1 MTHPSPPSLPPAKF
15 GIVDLFAGPG
25 GLDIAATIMKDEGV
39 ESIGVEWDDATRAT
53 RAAAGLLTTDV
64 KDVAALGPCD
74 PSVVEATVLTG
85 GPPCQSFS
93 VAGSRKGHQALD
105 DVLRLATR
113 LADHEDEA
121 SFDAA
126 WKEVKSETDAMSDD
140 RTGFVLQPLR
150 WIMEAK
156 LKRGRPY
163 EVVVLEQ
170 VQTVMPVWQHFVK
183 ILRRTGYAA
192 EAHMLHTED
201 FGVPQTRR
209 RAVLIAQFDPENV
222 HRKVR
227 FPEATHQRYRK
238 GAERL
243 PPTHDHGD
251 GALFPASHSG
261 DDVEPWVSM
270 GDALQATR
278 TSEFV
283 MVSNYG
289 SGGDPKNRGRRE
301 SGEPAPTITG
311 KVRRNRLYHLRKD
324 ASGEIVIRLEDELDR
339 LSAQEAGLLQS
350 FPAAYPWRSTDVA
363 QQIGN
368 AIPPRLSLHILSMA
382 LLREPPQEK
391 WYRLLKEWRPQ
402 EEPPLSITPRVT
414 VRRRTPPQT
423 SAPVSSSASVRPRT
437 GASAKSSA
445 K

>member
-25 GLDIAATIMKDEGV
+25 GLDIAATIMKGEGV

-64 KDVAALGPCD
+64 KDVAELGPCD
-74 PSVVEATVLTG
+74 PSVSEATVLTG

-93 VAGSRKGHQALD
+93 VAGNRKGHQALD
-105 DVLRLATR
+105 DVKRLAGR
-113 LADHEDEA
+113 LAGHEDEA
-121 SFDAA
+121 SFDVA
-126 WKEVKSETDAMSDD
+126 WKEVKAETDAMSDD

-156 LKRGRPY
+156 LKRENPY
-163 EVVVLEQ
+163 KVIVLEQ
-170 VQTVMPVWQHFVK
+170 VPTVLPVWNHFAE
-183 ILRRTGYAA
+183 ILRDTGYAA
-192 EAHMLHTED
+192 EAHVLHTED

-209 RAVLIAQFDPENV
+209 RAVLIAQYDPTNV
-222 HRKVR
+222 HRRVP

-238 GAERL
+238 GAVRL
-243 PPTHDHGD
+243 PRRD
-251 GALFPASHSG
+251 GAQKASLFG
-261 DDVEPWVSM
+261 DVEPWVSM
-270 GDALQATR
+270 GDALSGTRAT
-278 TSEFV
+278 EFV

-301 SGEPAPTITG
+301 SGEPAPTVTG
-311 KVRRNRLYHLRKD
+311 KVRRNRLYTLRKD
-324 ASGEIVIRLEDELDR
+324 GAGEIVLRPEDELER
-339 LSAQEAGLLQS
+339 LSPREAGLLQS
-350 FPAAYPWRSTDVA
+350 FPAEYPWRSTDVA

-382 LLREPPQEK
+382 LFNKPPRDEWYERLKKWSPQDEAPQAMTSAVSARRAAPPQ
-391 WYRLLKEWRPQ
+391 
-402 EEPPLSITPRVT
+402 V
-414 VRRRTPPQT
+414 
-423 SAPVSSSASVRPRT
+423 SAPSRSPASGRPLT
-437 GASAKSSA
+437 GASTRSSA

>member
-1 MTHPSPPSLPPAKF
+1 
-15 GIVDLFAGPG
+15 
-25 GLDIAATIMKDEGV
+25 MKDEGV

-93 VAGSRKGHQALD
+93 VAGSRKGHEALD

-121 SFDAA
+121 SFDVA
-126 WKEVKSETDAMSDD
+126 WKEVKAETDAMSDD

-156 LKRGRPY
+156 LKRRRPY

-170 VQTVMPVWQHFVK
+170 VPTVLPVWKHFVE

-192 EAHMLHTED
+192 EAHVLHTED

-222 HRKVR
+222 HRKVP
-227 FPEATHQRYRK
+227 FPKATHQRYRK

-243 PPTHDHGD
+243 PARDEHH
-251 GALFPASHSG
+251 AVSLF
-261 DDVEPWVSM
+261 DEVEPWVSM
-270 GDALQATR
+270 GDALRATR
-278 TSEFV
+278 TTDFV

-289 SGGDPKNRGRRE
+289 SGGDPKNRGRRG

-311 KVRRNRLYHLRKD
+311 KVRRNRLYPLKWDR
-324 ASGEIVIRLEDELDR
+324 SGELVIREEDELDR
-339 LSAQEAGLLQS
+339 LSFEEAGLLQS

-368 AIPPRLSLHILSMA
+368 AIPPRLSLHILSVA
-382 LLREPPQEK
+382 LLREPPQDK
-391 WYRLLKEWRPQ
+391 WFTLLKEWGPQ
-402 EEPPLSITPRVT
+402 EKPPLSTAPPVSA
-414 VRRRTPPQT
+414 RRSAPPQISVVAP
-423 SAPVSSSASVRPRT
+423 SAAPGRPRT
-437 GASAKSSA
+437 GAPAKISAK
-445 K
+445 

>member
-39 ESIGVEWDDATRAT
+39 ESIGVEWDDPTRAT

-113 LADHEDEA
+113 LADHEDET

-126 WKEVKSETDAMSDD
+126 WKEVKAETDAMSDD

-150 WIMEAK
+150 WVMEAK

-163 EVVVLEQ
+163 EVIVLEQ
-170 VQTVMPVWQHFVK
+170 VPTVLPVWKHFAD

-192 EAHMLHTED
+192 EAHVLHTED

-209 RAVLIAQFDPENV
+209 RAVLIAQFDPGNE

-243 PPTHDHGD
+243 PPIHDHQD
-251 GALFPASHSG
+251 GSLFRASRSG
-261 DDVEPWVSM
+261 GDVEPWVSM
-270 GDALQATR
+270 GDALRATR

-311 KVRRNRLYHLRKD
+311 KVRRNRLYPLRRD
-324 ASGEIVIRLEDELDR
+324 GSGEIVIREEEQLAR
-339 LSAQEAGLLQS
+339 LSPAEAGLLQS

-368 AIPPRLSLHILSMA
+368 AVPPRLSLHILSMA
-382 LLREPPQEK
+382 LFREPPQEK
-391 WYRLLKEWRPQ
+391 WYTLLKEWRP
-402 EEPPLSITPRVT
+402 EEPAMPVAA
-414 VRRRTPPQT
+414 RRPARLQT
-423 SAPVSSSASVRPRT
+423 SPPPVPSSASRRPRT
-437 GASAKSSA
+437 GASAKSSV

>member
-53 RAAAGLLTTDV
+53 RAAAGLLTTEV

-93 VAGSRKGHQALD
+93 VAGSRKGHEALD

-121 SFDAA
+121 SFDVA
-126 WKEVKSETDAMSDD
+126 WKEVKAETDAMSDD

-170 VQTVMPVWQHFVK
+170 VPTVLPVWKHFVE

-192 EAHMLHTED
+192 EAHVLHTED

-222 HRKVR
+222 HRKVP
-227 FPEATHQRYRK
+227 FPKATHQRYRK

-243 PPTHDHGD
+243 SARDDHNG
-251 GALFPASHSG
+251 GSLF

-270 GDALQATR
+270 RDALRATR
-278 TSEFV
+278 TTDFV

-301 SGEPAPTITG
+301 SGEPAPTVTG

-324 ASGEIVIRLEDELDR
+324 SSGEIVIRLDDELDR

-382 LLREPPQEK
+382 LLGKPPQDK
-391 WYRLLKEWRPQ
+391 WFTLLNEWRPQ
-402 EEPPLSITPRVT
+402 EDPPPAAHL
-414 VRRRTPPQT
+414 
-423 SAPVSSSASVRPRT
+423 
-437 GASAKSSA
+437 
-445 K
+445 

>member
-1 MTHPSPPSLPPAKF
+1 
-15 GIVDLFAGPG
+15 
-25 GLDIAATIMKDEGV
+25 MKDEGV

-93 VAGSRKGHQALD
+93 VAGSRKGHEALD

-121 SFDAA
+121 SFDMA
-126 WKEVKSETDAMSDD
+126 WKEVKAETDAMSDD

-156 LKRGRPY
+156 LKRRRPY

-170 VQTVMPVWQHFVK
+170 VPTVLPVWKHFVE

-192 EAHMLHTED
+192 EAHVLHTED

-222 HRKVR
+222 HRKVP
-227 FPEATHQRYRK
+227 FPKATHQRYRK

-243 PPTHDHGD
+243 PARDEHHAGS
-251 GALFPASHSG
+251 LF
-261 DDVEPWVSM
+261 DEVEPWVSM
-270 GDALQATR
+270 GDALRATR
-278 TSEFV
+278 TTDFV

-311 KVRRNRLYHLRKD
+311 KVRRNRLYPLKSDRP
-324 ASGEIVIRLEDELDR
+324 GELVIREDDELDR
-339 LSAQEAGLLQS
+339 LSFEEAGLLQS

-368 AIPPRLSLHILSMA
+368 AVPPRLSLHILSMA
-382 LLREPPQEK
+382 LLREPPQDK
-391 WYRLLKEWRPQ
+391 WFTLLKEWVPQ
-402 EEPPLSITPRVT
+402 EKPPLSTAPPVSA
-414 VRRRTPPQT
+414 RRSAPPQI
-423 SAPVSSSASVRPRT
+423 SAVAPSAAPGRPRT
-437 GASAKSSA
+437 GAPAKISAK
-445 K
+445 

>member
-1 MTHPSPPSLPPAKF
+1 MTHPSPPSLPSAKF

-53 RAAAGLLTTDV
+53 RAAAGLLTTHV

-93 VAGSRKGHQALD
+93 VAGSRKGHEALD

-113 LADHEDEA
+113 LADHEDKKTFA
-121 SFDAA
+121 AA
-126 WKEVKSETDAMSDD
+126 WKAVKRETDAMSDD
-140 RTGFVLQPLR
+140 RTGFILQPLR

-156 LKRGRPY
+156 LEREKPY

-170 VQTVMPVWQHFVK
+170 VPTVLPVWKHFVE

-192 EAHMLHTED
+192 EAHVLHTED

-222 HRKVR
+222 HRKVP
-227 FPEATHQRYRK
+227 FPKATHQRYRK

-243 PPTHDHGD
+243 SARDDHNG
-251 GALFPASHSG
+251 GSLF

-270 GDALQATR
+270 RDALRTTR
-278 TSEFV
+278 TTDFV

-301 SGEPAPTITG
+301 SGEPAPTVTG

-324 ASGEIVIRLEDELDR
+324 SSGEIVIRLDDELDR

-382 LLREPPQEK
+382 LLSKPPQDK
-391 WYRLLKEWRPQ
+391 WFTLLNEWRPQ
-402 EEPPLSITPRVT
+402 EDPPPAAHL
-414 VRRRTPPQT
+414 
-423 SAPVSSSASVRPRT
+423 
-437 GASAKSSA
+437 
-445 K
+445 

>member
-39 ESIGVEWDDATRAT
+39 ESIGVEWDAATRAT
-53 RAAAGLLTTDV
+53 RAAAGLLTTEV

-93 VAGSRKGHQALD
+93 VAGSRKGHKALD

-121 SFDAA
+121 SFDVA
-126 WKEVKSETDAMSDD
+126 WKEVKAETDAMSDD

-170 VQTVMPVWQHFVK
+170 VPTVLPVWKHFVE

-192 EAHMLHTED
+192 EAHVLHTED

-222 HRKVR
+222 QRKVP
-227 FPEATHQRYRK
+227 FPKATHQRYRK

-243 PPTHDHGD
+243 SVGD
-251 GALFPASHSG
+251 DRNGGSLF

-270 GDALQATR
+270 RDALRATR
-278 TSEFV
+278 TTDFV

-301 SGEPAPTITG
+301 SGEPAPTVTG

-324 ASGEIVIRLEDELDR
+324 SSGEIVIRIDDELDR

-368 AIPPRLSLHILSMA
+368 AVPPRLSLHILSMA
-382 LLREPPQEK
+382 LLGKPPQDK
-391 WYRLLKEWRPQ
+391 WFTLLNEWRPQ
-402 EEPPLSITPRVT
+402 EDPPPAAHL
-414 VRRRTPPQT
+414 
-423 SAPVSSSASVRPRT
+423 
-437 GASAKSSA
+437 
-445 K
+445 

>member
-1 MTHPSPPSLPPAKF
+1 MLAGSVRSDLDRRLHLHTMTHPSPPSLPPAKF

-53 RAAAGLLTTDV
+53 RAAAGLLTTEV

-93 VAGSRKGHQALD
+93 VAGSRKGHEALD

-121 SFDAA
+121 SFDVA
-126 WKEVKSETDAMSDD
+126 WKEVKAETDAMSDD

-170 VQTVMPVWQHFVK
+170 VPTVLPVWKHFVE

-192 EAHMLHTED
+192 EAHVLHTED

-222 HRKVR
+222 HRKVP
-227 FPEATHQRYRK
+227 FPKATHQRYRK

-243 PPTHDHGD
+243 SARDDHNG
-251 GALFPASHSG
+251 GSLF

-270 GDALQATR
+270 RDALRATR
-278 TSEFV
+278 TTDFV

-301 SGEPAPTITG
+301 SGEPAPTVTG

-324 ASGEIVIRLEDELDR
+324 SSGEIVIRLDDELDR

-382 LLREPPQEK
+382 LLGKPPQDK
-391 WYRLLKEWRPQ
+391 WFTLLNEWRPQ
-402 EEPPLSITPRVT
+402 EDPPPAAHL
-414 VRRRTPPQT
+414 
-423 SAPVSSSASVRPRT
+423 
-437 GASAKSSA
+437 
-445 K
+445 

>member
-1 MTHPSPPSLPPAKF
+1 MTHPSPPSLPSAKF

-53 RAAAGLLTTDV
+53 RAAAGLLTTEV

-93 VAGSRKGHQALD
+93 VAGSRKGHEALD

-113 LADHEDEA
+113 LADHEDKD
-121 SFDAA
+121 SFAAA
-126 WKEVKSETDAMSDD
+126 WKAVKRETDAMSDD
-140 RTGFVLQPLR
+140 RTGLILQPLR

-156 LKRGRPY
+156 LEREKPY

-170 VQTVMPVWQHFVK
+170 VPTVLPVWKHFVE

-192 EAHMLHTED
+192 EAHVLHTED

-222 HRKVR
+222 HRKVP
-227 FPEATHQRYRK
+227 FPKATHQRYRK

-243 PPTHDHGD
+243 SARDDHDG
-251 GALFPASHSG
+251 GSLF

-270 GDALQATR
+270 RDALRATR
-278 TSEFV
+278 TTDFV

-301 SGEPAPTITG
+301 SGEPAPTVTG

-324 ASGEIVIRLEDELDR
+324 SSGEIVIRLDDELDR

-368 AIPPRLSLHILSMA
+368 AIPPRLSLHILSIA
-382 LLREPPQEK
+382 LLGKPPQDK
-391 WYRLLKEWRPQ
+391 WFTLLNEWRPQ
-402 EEPPLSITPRVT
+402 EDPPPAAPPVA
-414 VRRRTPPQT
+414 VRRSVPQALLPARS
-423 SAPVSSSASVRPRT
+423 SAPDRPRT
-437 GASAKSSA
+437 GAPAKSSA

>member
-1 MTHPSPPSLPPAKF
+1 
-15 GIVDLFAGPG
+15 
-25 GLDIAATIMKDEGV
+25 MKDEGV

-53 RAAAGLLTTDV
+53 RAAAGLLTTHV

-93 VAGSRKGHQALD
+93 VAGSRKGHEALD

-126 WKEVKSETDAMSDD
+126 WKEVKAETDAMSDD

-170 VQTVMPVWQHFVK
+170 VPTVLPVWKHFVE

-192 EAHMLHTED
+192 EAHVLHTED

-222 HRKVR
+222 HRKVP
-227 FPEATHQRYRK
+227 FPKATHQRYRK

-243 PPTHDHGD
+243 SARDD
-251 GALFPASHSG
+251 HSG
-261 DDVEPWVSM
+261 GSLFDDVEPWVSM
-270 GDALQATR
+270 RDALRATR
-278 TSEFV
+278 TTDFV

-301 SGEPAPTITG
+301 SGEPAPTVTG

-324 ASGEIVIRLEDELDR
+324 SSGEIVIRLDDELDR

-368 AIPPRLSLHILSMA
+368 AVPPRLALHILSMA
-382 LLREPPQEK
+382 LLGRPPQDK
-391 WYRLLKEWRPQ
+391 WFTLLNEWRPQ
-402 EEPPLSITPRVT
+402 EDPPPAAHL
-414 VRRRTPPQT
+414 
-423 SAPVSSSASVRPRT
+423 
-437 GASAKSSA
+437 
-445 K
+445 

>member
-53 RAAAGLLTTDV
+53 RAAAGLLTTEV

-93 VAGSRKGHQALD
+93 VAGSRKGHEALD

-121 SFDAA
+121 SFDVA
-126 WKEVKSETDAMSDD
+126 WKEVKAETDAMSDD

-156 LKRGRPY
+156 LKRRRPY

-170 VQTVMPVWQHFVK
+170 VPTVLPVWKHFVE

-192 EAHMLHTED
+192 EAHVLHTED

-209 RAVLIAQFDPENV
+209 RAVLIAQFDPGNV
-222 HRKVR
+222 HRKVP
-227 FPEATHQRYRK
+227 FPKATHQRYRK

-243 PPTHDHGD
+243 PTRDEHHVGS
-251 GALFPASHSG
+251 LF
-261 DDVEPWVSM
+261 DEVEPWVSM
-270 GDALQATR
+270 GDALRATR
-278 TSEFV
+278 TTDFV

-311 KVRRNRLYHLRKD
+311 KVRRNRLYPLKWDR
-324 ASGEIVIRLEDELDR
+324 SGELVIREEDELDR
-339 LSAQEAGLLQS
+339 LSFEEAGLLQS

-368 AIPPRLSLHILSMA
+368 AIPPRLSLHILSVA
-382 LLREPPQEK
+382 LLREPPQDK
-391 WYRLLKEWRPQ
+391 WFTLLKEWGPQ
-402 EEPPLSITPRVT
+402 EKPPLST
-414 VRRRTPPQT
+414 TPPVSARR
-423 SAPVSSSASVRPRT
+423 SAPPQISVVAPSAAPGRPRT
-437 GASAKSSA
+437 GAPAKISAK
-445 K
+445 

>member
-1 MTHPSPPSLPPAKF
+1 MLAGSVRSDLDRRLHLHTMTHPSPPSLPPAKF

-53 RAAAGLLTTDV
+53 RAAAGLLTTEV

-93 VAGSRKGHQALD
+93 VAGSRKGHEALD

-121 SFDAA
+121 SFDVA
-126 WKEVKSETDAMSDD
+126 WKEVKAETDAMSDD

-170 VQTVMPVWQHFVK
+170 VPTVLPVWKHFVE

-192 EAHMLHTED
+192 EAHVLHTED

-222 HRKVR
+222 HRKVP
-227 FPEATHQRYRK
+227 FPKATHQRYRK

-243 PPTHDHGD
+243 SARGDHNG
-251 GALFPASHSG
+251 GSLF

-270 GDALQATR
+270 RDALRATR
-278 TSEFV
+278 TTDFV

-301 SGEPAPTITG
+301 SGEPAPTVTG

-324 ASGEIVIRLEDELDR
+324 SSGEIVIRLDDELDR

-382 LLREPPQEK
+382 LLGKPPQDK
-391 WYRLLKEWRPQ
+391 WFTLLNEWRPQ
-402 EEPPLSITPRVT
+402 EDPPPAAHL
-414 VRRRTPPQT
+414 
-423 SAPVSSSASVRPRT
+423 
-437 GASAKSSA
+437 
-445 K
+445 

>member
-93 VAGSRKGHQALD
+93 VAGSRKGHEALD

-121 SFDAA
+121 SFDVA
-126 WKEVKSETDAMSDD
+126 WKEVKAETDAMSDD

-156 LKRGRPY
+156 LKRRRPY

-170 VQTVMPVWQHFVK
+170 VPTVLPVWKHFVE

-192 EAHMLHTED
+192 EAHVLHTED

-222 HRKVR
+222 HRKVP
-227 FPEATHQRYRK
+227 FPKATHQRYRK

-243 PPTHDHGD
+243 PARDEHHAGS
-251 GALFPASHSG
+251 LF
-261 DDVEPWVSM
+261 DEVEPWVSM
-270 GDALQATR
+270 GDALRATR
-278 TSEFV
+278 TTDFV

-289 SGGDPKNRGRRE
+289 SGGDPKNRGRRG

-311 KVRRNRLYHLRKD
+311 KVRRNRLYPLKWDR
-324 ASGEIVIRLEDELDR
+324 SGELVIREEDELDR
-339 LSAQEAGLLQS
+339 LSFEEAGLLQS

-368 AIPPRLSLHILSMA
+368 AIPPRLSLHILSVA
-382 LLREPPQEK
+382 LLREPPQDK
-391 WYRLLKEWRPQ
+391 WFTLLKEWGPQ
-402 EEPPLSITPRVT
+402 EKPPLSTAPPVSA
-414 VRRRTPPQT
+414 RRSAPPQISVVAP
-423 SAPVSSSASVRPRT
+423 SAAPGRPRT
-437 GASAKSSA
+437 GAPAKISAK
-445 K
+445 

>member
-1 MTHPSPPSLPPAKF
+1 MTRPSPPSLPPAKF

-39 ESIGVEWDDATRAT
+39 ESIGVEWDNATRAT

-121 SFDAA
+121 SFDVA
-126 WKEVKSETDAMSDD
+126 WEEVKAETDAMSDD

-156 LKRGRPY
+156 LKRRRPY

-170 VQTVMPVWQHFVK
+170 VPTVLPVWKHFVD
-183 ILRRTGYAA
+183 ILRRAGYAA
-192 EAHMLHTED
+192 EAHVLHTED

-209 RAVLIAQFDPENV
+209 RAVLIAQFDPGNE

-243 PPTHDHGD
+243 PPTHDHQD
-251 GALFPASHSG
+251 GSLFRTSRSG
-261 DDVEPWVSM
+261 GGVEPWVSM
-270 GDALQATR
+270 GDALRATR
-278 TSEFV
+278 SADFV

-289 SGGDPKNRGRRE
+289 SGGDPKNRGRRG

-311 KVRRNRLYHLRKD
+311 KVRRNRLYPMKWDR
-324 ASGEIVIRLEDELDR
+324 SGELVIKDEDELER
-339 LSAQEAGLLQS
+339 LSFEEAGLLQS

-382 LLREPPQEK
+382 LLREQPQEK
-391 WYRLLKEWRPQ
+391 WYTLLKEWRP
-402 EEPPLSITPRVT
+402 EAPAMPVAA
-414 VRRRTPPQT
+414 RRSAPPQT
-423 SAPVSSSASVRPRT
+423 SLPVSSAASRRPRT
-437 GASAKSSA
+437 GAPAKSSA

>member
-1 MTHPSPPSLPPAKF
+1 MTRPPHPSLPPAKF

-25 GLDIAATIMKDEGV
+25 GLDIAATIMQDEGV
-39 ESIGVEWDDATRAT
+39 ESIGVEWDDATRRT
-53 RAAAGLLTTDV
+53 REAAGLLTTEV

-93 VAGSRKGHQALD
+93 VAGSRKGHKALD
-105 DVLRLATR
+105 DVLRLATQ
-113 LADHEDEA
+113 LADHEDAA

-126 WKEVKSETDAMSDD
+126 WKVVKAETSRMTDE

-170 VQTVMPVWQHFVK
+170 VPTVLPVWKHYAE

-192 EAHMLHTED
+192 DAHVLHSED
-201 FGVPQTRR
+201 FGVPQARR
-209 RAVLIAQFDPENV
+209 RAVLIAQYDPGNE

-243 PPTHDHGD
+243 TAQDDHQD
-251 GALFPASHSG
+251 GSLFPTPHDG
-261 DDVEPWVSM
+261 EVKPWVSM
-270 GDALQATR
+270 GDALAATR
-278 TSEFV
+278 PKDFV

-289 SGGDPKNRGRRE
+289 SGGDPKNRGRRD
-301 SGEPAPTITG
+301 STDPAPTITG
-311 KVRRNRLYHLRKD
+311 KVRRNRLFLLKEGE
-324 ASGEIVIRLEDELDR
+324 SGTKEVGEELDR
-339 LSAQEAGLLQS
+339 LSFAEAGLLQS
-350 FPAAYPWRSTDVA
+350 FPAAYPWQSTDVA

-382 LLREPPQEK
+382 LLREPPLEK
-391 WYRLLKEWRPQ
+391 WCTLLKEWKP
-402 EEPPLSITPRVT
+402 EDLST
-414 VRRRTPPQT
+414 
-423 SAPVSSSASVRPRT
+423 AEDA
-437 GASAKSSA
+437 
-445 K
+445 